1 MRQNTCHRV
10 ILVDYWT
17 TRDELLLSRICPIL
31 LHSRYSKRN
40 QCIFVCRWCGPLR
53 VGCRFVLLIEGFLGM
68 MRLRIV
74 SILLSGAM
82 CCVCARIPRI
92 SCSRWKMLSISSLI
106 SLTNSETLLICHS
119 DLLSSRSCLCKF
131 LWTGLYVQHG
141 LSRWMGPLMLHLLYV
156 RGIPRPSHN
165 RNLALLL

>member
-10 ILVDYWT
+10 IPVDYWT
-17 TRDELLLSRICPIL
+17 TRDELLLFRICPIL
-31 LHSRYSKRN
+31 LHNRYSKRN
-40 QCIFVCRWCGPLR
+40 QYIFVCRWCGPLWG
-53 VGCRFVLLIEGFLGM
+53 GCRFVLLTAGFLGM

-82 CCVCARIPRI
+82 CCACARIPRI

-106 SLTNSETLLICHS
+106 SLTNSETLSICHS

-131 LWTGLYVQHG
+131 LWRGLCVQHG
-141 LSRWMGPLMLHLLYV
+141 LSILMGPLMLHLLYV

-165 RNLALLL
+165 RNLAILL